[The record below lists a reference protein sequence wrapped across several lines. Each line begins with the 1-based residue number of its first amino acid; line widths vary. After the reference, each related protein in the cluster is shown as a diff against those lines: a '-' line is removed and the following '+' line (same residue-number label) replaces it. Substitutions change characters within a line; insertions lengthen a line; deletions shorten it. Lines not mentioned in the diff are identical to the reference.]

1 MLPINL
7 GVTMD
12 TCYVCHTINTH
23 TKPVK
28 GKRIC
33 GRCAMLIRKDK
44 RREREIE
51 AENAASFKEAI
62 MGR

>member
-1 MLPINL
+1 
-7 GVTMD
+7 MD
-12 TCYVCHTINTH
+12 TCYVCHSDQRP

-33 GRCAMLIRKDK
+33 GYCAMLIRKDK

-62 MGR
+62 MGGTGHSS